1 MFKTAVELGREF
13 RSEVAP
19 MLKSKGFDLRIAS
32 SRRSYYHDG
41 KLNVSIIKVPT
52 NFPVWTSEYSRWDRT
67 KNADRLLAKIE
78 DRIRILI
85 SNNNVELD
93 SNGDFHIDIDV
104 DVEFGRSVPYIPYK
118 PYKKDS
124 DESD

>member
-1 MFKTAVELGREF
+1 MFKTAAELGREF

-19 MLKSKGFDLRIAS
+19 MLKSKGFDLRISS
-32 SRRSYYHDG
+32 SRKSYYHDG
-41 KLNVSIIKVPT
+41 KLGVQIIKVPT

-67 KNADRLLAKIE
+67 KNADRLIATIKY
-78 DRIRILI
+78 RIKTLI

-93 SNGDFHIDIDV
+93 SKGEESLDV
-104 DVEFGRSVPYIPYK
+104 DIEVSYGRDVRYI

-124 DESD
+124 NESD

>member
-1 MFKTAVELGREF
+1 MFKSAAELGREF

-19 MLKSKGFDLRIAS
+19 MLKSKGFNLRIAT

-41 KLNVSIIKVPT
+41 KLNVSITKVPT

-67 KNADRLLAKIE
+67 DNADRLIATIK
-78 DRIRILI
+78 DRIKTLI

-93 SNGDFHIDIDV
+93 SKGEEGLDV
-104 DVEFGRSVPYIPYK
+104 DVNVDFGRSVPWMPYEK
-118 PYKKDS
+118 
-124 DESD
+124 DESNESD

>member
-1 MFKTAVELGREF
+1 MFKSAAELGREF

-19 MLKSKGFDLRIAS
+19 MLKSKGFDLRIAT

-67 KNADRLLAKIE
+67 DNADRVLSTIK
-78 DRIRILI
+78 D
-85 SNNNVELD
+85 SNNLSITIFCCIKLGEVKISSSFAVIYFISTLPLD
-93 SNGDFHIDIDV
+93 RGLSIG
-104 DVEFGRSVPYIPYK
+104 
-118 PYKKDS
+118 
-124 DESD
+124 

>member
-1 MFKTAVELGREF
+1 MFKTAAELGREF

-41 KLNVSIIKVPT
+41 KLGVSIIKVPT

-67 KNADRLLAKIE
+67 DNADRLLSTIN
-78 DRIRILI
+78 DRINILI

-93 SNGDFHIDIDV
+93 SNGDDHLDIKV
-104 DVEFGRSVPYIPYK
+104 DVEFGRSVPYIPYEK
-118 PYKKDS
+118 
-124 DESD
+124 DESNESD

>member
-1 MFKTAVELGREF
+1 MFKTAAELGREF

-19 MLKSKGFDLRIAS
+19 MLKSKGFDLRISS
-32 SRRSYYHDG
+32 SRKSYYHDG
-41 KLNVSIIKVPT
+41 KLGVQIIKVPT

-93 SNGDFHIDIDV
+93 SNGDDHLDIKV
-104 DVEFGRSVPYIPYK
+104 DVEFGHSVKYIPYEK
-118 PYKKDS
+118 
-124 DESD
+124 DESNESD

>member
-1 MFKTAVELGREF
+1 MFKTAAELGREF

-19 MLKSKGFDLRIAS
+19 MLKSKGFDLRISS
-32 SRRSYYHDG
+32 SRKSYYHDG
-41 KLNVSIIKVPT
+41 KLGVQIIKVPT

-67 KNADRLLAKIE
+67 DNADRLIATIK
-78 DRIRILI
+78 DRIKTLI

-93 SNGDFHIDIDV
+93 SKGEESLDV
-104 DVEFGRSVPYIPYK
+104 DIEVSYGRDVRYI

-124 DESD
+124 NESD

>member
-1 MFKTAVELGREF
+1 MFNSAAELGREF

-19 MLKSKGFDLRIAS
+19 MLKSKGFNLKIAT

-41 KLNVSIIKVPT
+41 KLNVSITKVPT

-67 KNADRLLAKIE
+67 KNADRLIATIK
-78 DRIRILI
+78 DRIKTLI

-93 SNGDFHIDIDV
+93 SKGEEGLDV
-104 DVEFGRSVPYIPYK
+104 DVNVDFGRSVPWMPYEK
-118 PYKKDS
+118 
-124 DESD
+124 DESNESD